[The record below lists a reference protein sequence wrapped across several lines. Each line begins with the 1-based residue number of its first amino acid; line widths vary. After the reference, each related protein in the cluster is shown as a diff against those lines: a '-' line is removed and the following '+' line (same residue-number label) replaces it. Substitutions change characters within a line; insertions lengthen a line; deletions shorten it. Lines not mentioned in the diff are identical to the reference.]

1 MTSAL
6 IIVGQTLSFLL
17 NHNQGYRVGDRA
29 VVVCAVDS
37 TAGLDIFTWTHN
49 STTIVEDDRISVA
62 ISSTASTLTINNLRL
77 DDAGQYSCSKPG
89 FPAITTTLTVI
100 AESKLGK

>member
-1 MTSAL
+1 M
-6 IIVGQTLSFLL
+6 
-17 NHNQGYRVGDRA
+17 
-29 VVVCAVDS
+29 VVCAVDS
-37 TAGLDIFTWTHN
+37 TAGLDISTPFTWTHN
-49 STTIVEDDRISVA
+49 SMTIVEGDRISVA

-100 AESKLGK
+100 AESKL